1 MSPASALPPALPG
14 RREGAPVDG
23 SPREPSVSPPRLAS
37 TALFRDGREVVIVHR
52 GQEYRLRITR
62 ADKLILTK

>member
-1 MSPASALPPALPG
+1 MCSSETGDDARTTSAA
-14 RREGAPVDG
+14 RRV
-23 SPREPSVSPPRLAS
+23 AS
-37 TALFRDGREVVIVHR
+37 TTLFGDEREIVIVHR